1 MKKVSKIMKKGES
14 LIESI
19 ISMFFIVTVIVPVS
33 NLLLKTYSLNT
44 KIDKENETISEN
56 KNTIEII
63 KTKTYEEIEMLEGDY
78 EISNIN
84 EFYHKFHID
93 TKYRLFKNIK
103 ENKKRKIEIKKS
115 ENYYINN
122 DGEKEYIFEIYVDNM
137 KDFYFPRIE

>member
-103 ENKKRKIEIKKS
+103 EKKKRKIEIKKS

-122 DGEKEYIFEIYVDNM
+122 DGEKEYIFEIYVDSI
-137 KDFYFPRIE
+137 KDFYFPQIE

>member
-1 MKKVSKIMKKGES
+1 MAK
-14 LIESI
+14 
-19 ISMFFIVTVIVPVS
+19 
-33 NLLLKTYSLNT
+33 
-44 KIDKENETISEN
+44 
-56 KNTIEII
+56 
-63 KTKTYEEIEMLEGDY
+63 

-122 DGEKEYIFEIYVDNM
+122 DGEKEYIFEIYVDSI
-137 KDFYFPRIE
+137 KDFYFPQIE

>member
-84 EFYHKFHID
+84 EFYHKFHM
-93 TKYRLFKNIK
+93 RFCFNIK
-103 ENKKRKIEIKKS
+103 RIRHFLKLAIKS
-115 ENYYINN
+115 ENN
-122 DGEKEYIFEIYVDNM
+122 EIPAPSSNQTLNR
-137 KDFYFPRIE
+137 F